1 MKKQDLF
8 EKKEAIRYLFWGVV
22 TVAFNYLSYLF
33 LQAVMAYQI
42 ANLLSIVATKIFAY
56 CTNRKFVFRSKSGRL
71 DQVKE
76 IARYILSRG
85 LTGVVDFFGLI
96 LLTETILPDDRLG
109 KIIMIGVTTALNYFL
124 GKMFVFQRSESDEV

>member
-8 EKKEAIRYLFWGVV
+8 EKKEAVRYLFWGVV
-22 TVAFNYLSYLF
+22 TVAFNYLSYLL

-56 CTNRKFVFRSKSGRL
+56 CTNRKFVFRSKSGKF

-76 IARYILSRG
+76 IARYLVSRG

-109 KIIMIGVTTALNYFL
+109 KMIMIGVTTVLNYFL
-124 GKMFVFQRSESDEV
+124 GKIFVFQKSETT

>member
-8 EKKEAIRYLFWGVV
+8 EKKEATRYLFWGVV
-22 TVAFNYLSYLF
+22 TVAFNYLSYLL

-42 ANLLSIVATKIFAY
+42 ANLLSIVATKVFAY
-56 CTNRKFVFRSKSGRL
+56 CTNRKFVFRSTSGKF

-76 IARYILSRG
+76 IARYLVSRG

-109 KIIMIGVTTALNYFL
+109 KMIMIGVTTVLNYFL
-124 GKMFVFQRSESDEV
+124 GKIFVFQKSETT

>member
-8 EKKEAIRYLFWGVV
+8 EKKEAVRYLFWGVV
-22 TVAFNYLSYLF
+22 TVAFNYLSYLL

-56 CTNRKFVFRSKSGRL
+56 CTNRKFVFRSTSGKF

-76 IARYILSRG
+76 IARYLVSRG

-109 KIIMIGVTTALNYFL
+109 KMIMIGVTTVLNYFL
-124 GKMFVFQRSESDEV
+124 GKIFVFQKSETT

>member
-8 EKKEAIRYLFWGVV
+8 EKKEATRYLFWGVV
-22 TVAFNYLSYLF
+22 TVAFNYLSYLL

-56 CTNRKFVFRSKSGRL
+56 CTNRKFVFRSTSGKF

-76 IARYILSRG
+76 IARYLVSRG

-109 KIIMIGVTTALNYFL
+109 KMIMIGVTTVLNYFL
-124 GKMFVFQRSESDEV
+124 GKIFVFQKSETT

>member
-8 EKKEAIRYLFWGVV
+8 EKKEAVRYLFWGVV
-22 TVAFNYLSYLF
+22 TVAFNYLSYLL

-42 ANLLSIVATKIFAY
+42 ANLLSIVATKVFAY
-56 CTNRKFVFRSKSGRL
+56 CTNRKFVFRSTSGKF

-76 IARYILSRG
+76 IARYLVSRG

-109 KIIMIGVTTALNYFL
+109 KMIMIGVTTVLNYFL
-124 GKMFVFQRSESDEV
+124 GKIFVFQKSETT